1 LSKNKTPKNKS
12 KTTKNKKVNM
22 EIIPEDDM
30 DANKLRNRIHKYITS
45 IRKGCKSIRTWVVS
59 TKDGK
64 S

>member
-1 LSKNKTPKNKS
+1 LSKNKT
-12 KTTKNKKVNM
+12 TKKVNV

-45 IRKGCKSIRTWVVS
+45 IRKGCKSIRSWVVS
-59 TKDGK
+59 TKDEK